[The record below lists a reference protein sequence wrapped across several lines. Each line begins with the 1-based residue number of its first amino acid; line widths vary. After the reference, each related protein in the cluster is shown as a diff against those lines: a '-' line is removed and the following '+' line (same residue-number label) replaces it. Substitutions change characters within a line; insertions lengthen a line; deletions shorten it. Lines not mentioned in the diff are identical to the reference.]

1 MTTCHAR
8 TGAQRARWAS
18 RPALWLV
25 AASVAAGCDVPTALP
40 RFENTLAL
48 PAPAIEVPALGAPV
62 QTPPATVDLTEV
74 DESFAE
80 RARGGEVQFTP
91 VNPEDGTGTLQVTIT
106 EPQSGTTVSQ
116 SITVTPEGTAQVV
129 SVNEQ
134 EIRAFLGRDVQ
145 ITLSGALGP
154 AAVPVQTVTL
164 ETLVRLVFEIG
175 GEG

>member
-1 MTTCHAR
+1 MTTCDTRAR
-8 TGAQRARWAS
+8 AQRARKAS
-18 RPALWLV
+18 RSAMWLAV
-25 AASVAAGCDVPTALP
+25 AGIAAACDVPTALP

-48 PAPAIEVPALGAPV
+48 PAPDIEVPALGVPV
-62 QTPPATVDLTEV
+62 QTPPATVDLSEV

-80 RARGGEVQFTP
+80 RARAGEVQFTP
-91 VNPEDGTGTLQVTIT
+91 VNPENGTGTLQVTIT

-116 SITVTPEGTAQVV
+116 SITVTAERTPQVV
-129 SVNEQ
+129 ALNEQ
-134 EIRAFLGRDVQ
+134 EIRAFLGGDVQ